1 MTYYAQTMPGVEEIA
16 WLEIRDRLK
25 NAHFQ
30 RYLFAKEQ
38 NGIVVFDYSGPA
50 PDLLRLRTTE
60 DVFSQIAFTDDLTRL
75 RRDLRAIGELVEKSE
90 SVGRAVNDY
99 LRIRRFSAPPTFR
112 VISRQYGKFE
122 YTRKELT
129 ATLWRALK
137 ARYPRWTPVAD
148 DAQVEF
154 WANELGSQFLLGARL
169 SDRTMRHRFERKVEL
184 PAALRPSVAAAMV
197 LLTEPRPDDIFLDPM
212 AGSGTI
218 LYERM
223 QAGPYARLL
232 GGDIDPERVDAA
244 RKNVRGSRRKPGA
257 GDTSQPD
264 IRQWDARQLPLD
276 TASVDKVATN
286 LPFGKQLGRDAP
298 PARLYPAVLAE
309 LERVVR
315 PGGRIV
321 LLSSEFDL
329 IKETVRQH
337 PRLSITTG
345 YSVAVLGVWGRIY
358 IVDVG

>member
-1 MTYYAQTMPGVEEIA
+1 M
-16 WLEIRDRLK
+16 
-25 NAHFQ
+25 
-30 RYLFAKEQ
+30 
-38 NGIVVFDYSGPA
+38 
-50 PDLLRLRTTE
+50 
-60 DVFSQIAFTDDLTRL
+60 
-75 RRDLRAIGELVEKSE
+75 
-90 SVGRAVNDY
+90 
-99 LRIRRFSAPPTFR
+99 
-112 VISRQYGKFE
+112 
-122 YTRKELT
+122 
-129 ATLWRALK
+129 
-137 ARYPRWTPVAD
+137 AD

-197 LLTEPRPDDIFLDPM
+197 LLTEPRPDDVFLDPM

-223 QAGPYARLL
+223 QAGPTARLL

-286 LPFGKQLGRDAP
+286 LPFGKQLGRDVP

-329 IKETVRQH
+329 IKETVRQR
-337 PRLSITTG
+337 PRLRITTG
-345 YSVAVLGVWGRIY
+345 YSVAVLGTWGRIY